1 MASLINSTYHYKRL
15 YFLAITLL
23 ITLLY
28 SGCTQQKNLSFSEQ
42 IKQKTKHYSSLNEEE
57 QIKAVTEYWWKIQFI
72 KAPSYNVQ
80 KAALETSPRAIEEID
95 NPTKEI
101 QILAVKKI
109 MKDGSFNRA
118 LTKLINTFNEE
129 AQIEAV
135 KHNPQIIQFIPY
147 PSNKV
152 QLEAVKINPF
162 VVKNIINATEEAK
175 KEAIKR
181 NPRVAK
187 FLR

>member
-1 MASLINSTYHYKRL
+1 MAPLIHLFTAAL
-15 YFLAITLL
+15 LLTLFS
-23 ITLLY
+23 
-28 SGCTQQKNLSFSEQ
+28 SGCTQQKNLSYSQQ
-42 IKQKTKHYSSLNEEE
+42 IEQKTKYYSSLSEEE
-57 QIKAVTEYWWKIQFI
+57 QIKAVTEYWWKVQFI
-72 KAPSYNVQ
+72 QAPSYNVQ
-80 KAALETSPRAIEEID
+80 KAALESSPRAIEEIK

-101 QILAVKKI
+101 QVLAVHKI
-109 MKDGSFNRA
+109 MKDGSFNIA
-118 LTKLINTFNEE
+118 LTKLISTFDEE
-129 AQIEAV
+129 AQIAAV

-152 QLEAVKINPF
+152 QVEAVKVNPF

-175 KEAIKR
+175 QEAIKR

>member
-1 MASLINSTYHYKRL
+1 MAPLIKL
-15 YFLAITLL
+15 FPIALL
-23 ITLLY
+23 ITLF
-28 SGCTQQKNLSFSEQ
+28 SVGCTQQKNLSYSEQ
-42 IKQKTKHYSSLNEEE
+42 IKQKTIYYSSLSEPE
-57 QIKAVTEYWWKIQFI
+57 QIKAVEEYWWKVQFI
-72 KAPSYNVQ
+72 ENPSYKVQ
-80 KAALETSPRAIEEID
+80 KAALETSPRAIEEIK
-95 NPTKEI
+95 NPTTEI
-101 QILAVKKI
+101 QILSVQKI
-109 MKDGSFNRA
+109 MKDGGYNIA
-118 LTKLINTFNEE
+118 LTKLINTFSEE

-175 KEAIKR
+175 QEAIKR
-181 NPRVAK
+181 NPRVKK